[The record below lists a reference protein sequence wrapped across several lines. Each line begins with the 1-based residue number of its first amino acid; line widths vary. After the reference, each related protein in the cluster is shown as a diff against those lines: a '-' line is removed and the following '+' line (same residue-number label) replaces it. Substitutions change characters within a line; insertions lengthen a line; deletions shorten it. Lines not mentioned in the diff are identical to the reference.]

1 MEGFMRK
8 WSWIIGLAALVA
20 LTGCIKMDQDITL
33 KKDGSGNVKFMY
45 GMSEQTINQ
54 MKAMSQM
61 GAEEGVEVESD
72 DDFEFDEKKVRA
84 KFEEYKDQG
93 ITLKSVKSET
103 KDGWKYMHID
113 FDFQDIA
120 KLNEAGV
127 AGDSPI
133 NIAKNSEGNY
143 VVTSKMGGGDMGM
156 EDADAEQMKA
166 MLPMLAGMRIAL
178 KVTTPTKII
187 STTAPVKTENSA
199 EWVYDADTDPDSI
212 LKMGQTK
219 MEIVFDGTGV
229 TIPEIK

>member
-1 MEGFMRK
+1 MSK
-8 WSWIIGLAALVA
+8 WAWVIGLAFLVA
-20 LTGCIKMDQDITL
+20 LTGCIKMEQDITL
-33 KKDGSGNVKFMY
+33 NKDGSGNVKFMY
-45 GMSEQTINQ
+45 AMAEQTINQ

-72 DDFEFDEKKVRA
+72 DDFEFDEEKVRT
-84 KFEEYKDQG
+84 KFEELKDQG

-103 KDGWKYMHID
+103 RDGWKYMHID

-120 KLNEAGV
+120 KLNETEV

-133 NIAKNSEGNY
+133 IIAKNAEGNY
-143 VVTSKMGGGDMGM
+143 VVTSKMGGGEMEM

-166 MLPMLAGMRIAL
+166 MLPMLAGLRIAL

-187 STTAPVKTENSA
+187 STTAPIKTATSA
-199 EWVYDADTDPDSI
+199 EWVFDVDADPDSV
-212 LKMGQTK
+212 LKMSQTK
-219 MEIVFDGTGV
+219 MEIVFDGAGV